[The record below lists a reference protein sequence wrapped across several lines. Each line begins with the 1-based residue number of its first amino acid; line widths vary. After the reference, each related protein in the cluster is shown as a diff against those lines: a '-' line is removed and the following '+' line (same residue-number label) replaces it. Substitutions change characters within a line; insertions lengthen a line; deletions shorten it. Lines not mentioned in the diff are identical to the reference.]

1 MRPDKLMQ
9 WLNVAETMNNNFSSK
24 SKEAQL
30 KKRGCKE
37 RLFLMTKK
45 YKEDNKRALKRC
57 EYVHVH
63 MVGHKCVFSI
73 IT

>member
-1 MRPDKLMQ
+1 MGPDKLMQ
-9 WLNVAETMNNNFSSK
+9 WLDVAETMNNNFSSK

-45 YKEDNKRALKRC
+45 VQGGQQESSQ
-57 EYVHVH
+57 EV
-63 MVGHKCVFSI
+63 
-73 IT
+73 